1 MENTKTIYGIAISP
15 SDGLAK
21 QYFTYSVISFQLLFS
36 NPEGNATTKKENWEY
51 SHAAYQGVL
60 KSV

>member
-36 NPEGNATTKKENWEY
+36 NPQREMQQRKKKIGNI
-51 SHAAYQGVL
+51 L
-60 KSV
+60 M